1 MPTKADIKSERN
13 HSDLAKLPFGHKAL
27 KKGYAFYMNKGI
39 MKNIEKA
46 KVLELAA
53 LVTYQDG
60 QVVSKTLVQNSAVSM
75 TLFAFDQDEEI
86 SSHSSHGDA
95 LVTVLDGQAEITVG
109 AQKYTLSAGETIV
122 MPAEVPHAVFAPIP
136 MKFMLSVVF

>member
-1 MPTKADIKSERN
+1 
-13 HSDLAKLPFGHKAL
+13 
-27 KKGYAFYMNKGI
+27 MNKGI